1 MTHNPTRSASEV
13 AFSLSLLPYAQLSGD
28 TVLAA
33 PVSSV
38 TFDLSALQSSWG
50 FSEGAWH
57 KATCPWRR
65 LLPSSSTRGI
75 EVVRVFA
82 LASRP
87 AMGFTCAR
95 VSAEEVAFLRASSN
109 IATVPGLVVVLLD
122 FVGGRFEV
130 SGIGP
135 SSLWLG
141 LRLPTVVAH
150 AAAVVFSGLW
160 VPYQPKLDVSIGS
173 APAAATIIF

>member
-1 MTHNPTRSASEV
+1 MTHNPTRSASEG

-87 AMGFTCAR
+87 AMGFTYAH
-95 VSAEEVAFLRASSN
+95 VSAEEVAFLRASST
-109 IATVPGLVVVLLD
+109 IATVPGLVVVLLILLLLLLLSVVVLRSLGSVPAVFGWDSD
-122 FVGGRFEV
+122 F
-130 SGIGP
+130 P
-135 SSLWLG
+135 QL
-141 LRLPTVVAH
+141 
-150 AAAVVFSGLW
+150 
-160 VPYQPKLDVSIGS
+160 
-173 APAAATIIF
+173 